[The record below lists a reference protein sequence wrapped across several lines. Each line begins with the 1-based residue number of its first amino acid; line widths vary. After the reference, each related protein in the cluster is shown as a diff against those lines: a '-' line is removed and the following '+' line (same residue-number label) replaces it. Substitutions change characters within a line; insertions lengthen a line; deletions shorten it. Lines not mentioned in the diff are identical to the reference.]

1 MALGFLRSVGLWP
14 NWFYTATAEHA
25 ETASCPTVKLSH
37 KKGFIYEGGLTPPV
51 LTGHPLHTL
60 V

>member
-25 ETASCPTVKLSH
+25 ETASCPTVKLSY
-37 KKGFIYEGGLTPPV
+37 KKGFIYEGG
-51 LTGHPLHTL
+51 
-60 V
+60 